1 MSVIGKIDLPS
12 NDYNNLVELK
22 GLHSPEAKAYRAAN
36 PKMDFGNIDD
46 IGNKDNPVGDNAA
59 KVLENNASIN
69 NDVIPVLNDAIV
81 KDPVAD
87 DANIKISDQVN
98 KNQNNNTNFLT
109 SFQEKLSSFTDMFK
123 KDPKKSIVSDD
134 YIPKSFDKDIGNA
147 PEFSF
152 GKEQTLGKASKKLG
166 GKGLSESIPSTL
178 TSPEATDVAG
188 GSKSPFKASTATAA
202 LQAGSSAFSTY
213 QKNKSLGEGIGSI
226 NDSIDTLKDTERIIA
241 GEYSQD
247 MIDIKSDL
255 SETNQDAAL
264 QLMAQ
269 IKNNNEPAT
278 NLNTPSRV
286 AADTKEKINARL
298 DSFFSSQKS
307 KTEDLA
313 DMMKTSAD
321 SSVAK
326 ITSSIDGLE
335 KQKEEM
341 QEAQKMNKFNTVI
354 DIASAGANLALPG
367 VGGMVAGTALGALK
381 QENEYT

>member
-69 NDVIPVLNDAIV
+69 NDVQPVLNDAIA
-81 KDPVAD
+81 KDPVASVSKD
-87 DANIKISDQVN
+87 LVGH
-98 KNQNNNTNFLT
+98 NQKENSNFLT
-109 SFQEKLSSFTDMFK
+109 SFQKKLSSFTDMFK

-134 YIPKSFDKDIGNA
+134 YIPTAGNKVFDKNIA
-147 PEFSF
+147 KPEFSF
-152 GKEQTLGKASKKLG
+152 GKEQTLGKGSKKLG

-202 LQAGSSAFSTY
+202 LQAGSSVFSMH

-341 QEAQKMNKFNTVI
+341 QEAQKMNKLNTVI
-354 DIASAGANLALPG
+354 DVATAGANLALPG

>member
-1 MSVIGKIDLPS
+1 M
-12 NDYNNLVELK
+12 
-22 GLHSPEAKAYRAAN
+22 H
-36 PKMDFGNIDD
+36 
-46 IGNKDNPVGDNAA
+46 
-59 KVLENNASIN
+59 
-69 NDVIPVLNDAIV
+69 
-81 KDPVAD
+81 
-87 DANIKISDQVN
+87 
-98 KNQNNNTNFLT
+98 
-109 SFQEKLSSFTDMFK
+109 
-123 KDPKKSIVSDD
+123 
-134 YIPKSFDKDIGNA
+134 
-147 PEFSF
+147 
-152 GKEQTLGKASKKLG
+152 
-166 GKGLSESIPSTL
+166 
-178 TSPEATDVAG
+178 
-188 GSKSPFKASTATAA
+188 
-202 LQAGSSAFSTY
+202 

-341 QEAQKMNKFNTVI
+341 QEAQKMNKLNTVI
-354 DIASAGANLALPG
+354 DVATAGANLALPG